1 MAIPKARVTFGATV
15 TDGLIEA
22 SVTKEENMYDTAQ
35 LKFSNQPALYPTPID
50 KGETVLIEVQD
61 GAVGGAWTTLFS
73 GTVLFCDFS
82 FGSSTEILVQCVGL
96 GYALNMMNVA
106 EEYGTQSRNP
116 TVYSTKTIL
125 NDANKGI
132 LTKWVNKYAGG
143 TNDSGYSLTDTYIEG
158 ISGAIEYLSFPWK
171 PANKCLDDICDLNTA
186 LTANTS
192 IGHTG
197 VGAGSTTAITVA
209 GWYEECIGSY
219 VTFTSGVNNGLSRLV
234 TGWSYA
240 GGPVQTT
247 FTCDAFPNAY
257 AALDTFDIW
266 TTSGPHWIVDNS
278 GNLRV
283 KRINAGQTG
292 WTHYFGG
299 STATATL
306 VAGVDFF
313 DGDFQSIAKEA
324 NIIVYNGTWR
334 RPSNGDSWTDTDSA
348 TGTWAKHASTTLFD
362 LDTDRCVG
370 EFSLKAYL
378 TPPDVAHNWMS
389 YPSDRDAGW
398 DFSGFTEFNTPSLN
412 FYFKIDGLAW
422 PTAATIYVYLFQN
435 STDTP
440 EGGFTIPYWRAD
452 LSGLVQENLRWYHF
466 SIPIGP
472 YYNQKDKND
481 GDRFVAVGGAPTW
494 NPIDNLMF
502 YTHGGYDFWVDG
514 VYFGNAPICRIA
526 RQTLPTEGM
535 PIGTLGTTANPMR
548 FKVITDDVG
557 KDDSLVALDDS
568 GLIAQYAKSELMKLN
583 STPTLGKFTTPMI
596 PTWLPGQFA
605 YISST
610 DYRSTKLTHTIN
622 NRGFTTSF
630 EVTTD
635 VTNSHSRRRFED
647 MNKIYAA
654 IRPEYQDRQ
663 ASSIKS
669 GTMDIRIVPLEKAYN
684 I

>member
-1 MAIPKARVTFGATV
+1 
-15 TDGLIEA
+15 
-22 SVTKEENMYDTAQ
+22 
-35 LKFSNQPALYPTPID
+35 
-50 KGETVLIEVQD
+50 
-61 GAVGGAWTTLFS
+61 
-73 GTVLFCDFS
+73 
-82 FGSSTEILVQCVGL
+82 
-96 GYALNMMNVA
+96 MNVA

-132 LTKWVNKYAGG
+132 LTKWVNSYAGG
-143 TNDSGYSLTDTYIEG
+143 ASPSGYNLTDTFIED
-158 ISGAIEYLSFPWK
+158 ISGAAEYLSFPWK

-186 LTANTS
+186 LTLNTS

-209 GWYEECIGSY
+209 GWYESCIGSY

-292 WTHYFGG
+292 WTHYFGD
-299 STATATL
+299 SAAAATL

-313 DGDFQSIAKEA
+313 DGDFQILSKEA
-324 NIIVYNGTWR
+324 NIILYSGIWR
-334 RPSNGDSWTDTDSA
+334 RPANADAWTENNASDWNATDCTVADDAADFKINTASIVY
-348 TGTWAKHASTTLFD
+348 TRTHA
-362 LDTDRCVG
+362 VNIPQI
-370 EFSLKAYL
+370 A
-378 TPPDVAHNWMS
+378 
-389 YPSDRDAGW
+389 YPSGLDWQLDLSSDMFPDFNIPYLHFWVKRETTTSGGWVDLVDGTANGARHNYSAAAPDAG
-398 DFSGFTEFNTPSLN
+398 
-412 FYFKIDGLAW
+412 
-422 PTAATIYVYLFQN
+422 
-435 STDTP
+435 
-440 EGGFTIPYWRAD
+440 
-452 LSGLVQENLRWYHF
+452 RWYHI
-466 SIPIGP
+466 SVPIGD
-472 YYNQKDKND
+472 YANLD
-481 GDRFVAVGGAPTW
+481 GENWTSIVALTPVDWSDIHYISFGNGAANGKKVW
-494 NPIDNLMF
+494 I
-502 YTHGGYDFWVDG
+502 DG
-514 VYFGNAPICRIA
+514 VHFGGPSIIRIA

-535 PIGTLGTTANPMR
+535 PIGTLGDTDNPMR

-568 GLIAQYAKSELMKLN
+568 GLMAQYAKSELYKLN

-605 YISST
+605 YIGSI
-610 DYRSTKLTHTIN
+610 DYRPTKLNHTIN
-622 NRGFTTSF
+622 NRGFHTSF

-669 GTMDIRIVPLEKAYN
+669 GNIDIRIVPLEKAYN

>member
-1 MAIPKARVTFGATV
+1 MTITYMAIPKAKVTFGVTV
-15 TDGLIEA
+15 TDGLLEA

-50 KGETVLIEVQD
+50 KGEAVLVEVQD
-61 GAVGGAWTTLFS
+61 GGGALTTLFV
-73 GTVLFCDFS
+73 GTVLFADFS

-106 EEYGTQSRNP
+106 EEYGSQSRNP

-132 LTKWVNKYAGG
+132 LTKWVNSYAGG
-143 TNDSGYSLTDTYIEG
+143 ASPSGYNLTDTFIED
-158 ISGAIEYLSFPWK
+158 ISGEAEYLSFPWK

-186 LTANTS
+186 LTLNTS
-192 IGHTG
+192 VGHTG

-209 GWYEECIGSY
+209 GWYESCIGSY
-219 VTFTSGVNNGLSRLV
+219 VYFTSGVNNGLSRLV
-234 TGWSYA
+234 TGWSFA

-257 AALDTFDIW
+257 TALDTFDVW

-292 WTHYFGG
+292 WTHYFGN
-299 STATATL
+299 SATTATL

-313 DGDFQSIAKEA
+313 DGDFQLLSKEA
-324 NIIVYNGTWR
+324 NVIVYHGVWC
-334 RPSNGDSWTDTDSA
+334 RPSSGDLTEGNHADWGVDGGGITYSDETDI
-348 TGTWAKHASTTLFD
+348 KI
-362 LDTDRCVG
+362 VG
-370 EFSLKAYL
+370 ESSIQCNNA
-378 TPPDVAHNWMS
+378 
-389 YPSDRDAGW
+389 
-398 DFSGFTEFNTPSLN
+398 GFTGCGFTYTFDDPVDLTYFSSNNTPSIIFDLATSGPMSVGSGAGIYNNFFVRFFDSTGDYIYINPGNDFITDGSAVGNLN
-412 FYFKIDGLAW
+412 FRRFSATVGYFTKDKWVKFG
-422 PTAATIYVYLFQN
+422 
-435 STDTP
+435 TP
-440 EGGFTIPYWRAD
+440 EWNDVVSIEIWCPEIGDAYLDGF
-452 LSGLVQENLRWYHF
+452 HF
-466 SIPIGP
+466 
-472 YYNQKDKND
+472 
-481 GDRFVAVGGAPTW
+481 GGAA
-494 NPIDNLMF
+494 
-502 YTHGGYDFWVDG
+502 V
-514 VYFGNAPICRIA
+514 CRIA

-535 PIGTLGTTANPMR
+535 PIGTLGDTDNPMR
-548 FKVITDDVG
+548 FKVITDNIG
-557 KDDSLVALDDS
+557 KDDSLVALDDT
-568 GLIAQYAKSELMKLN
+568 GLMAQLAKAELMKLN

-605 YISST
+605 YIGSI
-610 DYRSTKLTHTIN
+610 DYRPTKLNHTIN
-622 NRGFTTSF
+622 NRGFHTSF

-663 ASSIKS
+663 ATSVKS
-669 GTMDIRIVPLEKAYN
+669 GSMDIRVLPLEKAYN